1 MSKHAEFIVRDQML
15 YFIKANFGHL
25 GHLGQSFVETDP
37 DHNSRL
43 QVIADLYSGE
53 IKNPLQIIECNPVEH
68 VCNDITLDV
77 AHDLYAH
84 IHDSGEPCPAHLR
97 DFLDLCLGA
106 SAADH
111 LDIATGN
118 FNPKLA
124 AHRIQQAAQ

>member
-1 MSKHAEFIVRDQML
+1 MRKHAEFITRDQTL
-15 YFIKANFGHL
+15 YFIKSDFGR
-25 GHLGQSFVETDP
+25 LGQAFVETDP

-53 IKNPLQIIECNPVEH
+53 VKNPLQILECNPVEKI
-68 VCNDITLDV
+68 CNDISLDI

-118 FNPKLA
+118 FSVDRA
-124 AHRIQQAAQ
+124 SARIRQAAE